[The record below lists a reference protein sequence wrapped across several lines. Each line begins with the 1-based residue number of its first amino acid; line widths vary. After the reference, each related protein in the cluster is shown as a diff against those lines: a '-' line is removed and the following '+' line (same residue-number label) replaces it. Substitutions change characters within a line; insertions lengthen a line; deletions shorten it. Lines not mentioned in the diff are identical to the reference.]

1 MQSQHREEFSW
12 LAMELL
18 ILFSSSVFMNNR
30 KMTILQIRKD
40 GCTLIYWYGHVSP
53 LNLNMKVLTVVK
65 IFVFYNN
72 TSIIIIPCF

>member
-40 GCTLIYWYGHVSP
+40 GCALIYWYGHVSP
-53 LNLNMKVLTVVK
+53 LDLNMKVLTVVN
-65 IFVFYNN
+65 IFYSN